1 MKIALRKIRPGL
13 AVNMDARGEAILA
26 VGLDGTGQF
35 IVTSGW
41 NGRTSTIWHRQEL
54 PVAQHPTVREAF
66 RRSGLNRKPA
76 NRK

>member
-26 VGLDGTGQF
+26 VGHDGTGQF

-41 NGRTSTIWHRQEL
+41 NGQTSTIWHRHEL
-54 PVAQHPTVREAF
+54 PVAQHSTVREAF
-66 RRSGLNRKPA
+66 RRSGLSRKSTNRK
-76 NRK
+76 